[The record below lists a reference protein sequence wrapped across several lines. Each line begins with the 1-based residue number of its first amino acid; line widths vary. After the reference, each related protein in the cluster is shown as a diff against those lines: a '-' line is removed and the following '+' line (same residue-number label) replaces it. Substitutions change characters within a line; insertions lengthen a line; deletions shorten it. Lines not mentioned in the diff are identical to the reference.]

1 MLNALSESAG
11 ARVIVH
17 DPNSVPLPDEFGI
30 NLQPNTATAVAVQK
44 VTTTKDAICQSKSC
58 GK

>member
-44 VTTTKDAICQSKSC
+44 VT
-58 GK
+58 GKTSSLPLLL